1 MRGDTGKLGCRT
13 VNYMDSSNLV
23 ILWRFVEI
31 WFLRQESSKTGYF
44 KEQLVKNSE
53 DCGEGFYVCDYS
65 RLVVDLGELV
75 KIRGR
80 ERIQEVKLL
89 GSSRFVDADEF
100 GTKRVATKEESKSDV
115 SFGEEAF
122 KLGARV
128 ARCRSGRGCVPS
140 REAAR
145 PARHVVRYLK

>member
-1 MRGDTGKLGCRT
+1 
-13 VNYMDSSNLV
+13 MDSSNLV
-23 ILWRFVEI
+23 IPWGFVEI

-44 KEQLVKNSE
+44 KGQLVKNSE
-53 DCGEGFYVCDYS
+53 DRGEGFYVCDYS
-65 RLVVDLGELV
+65 RQVVDSGELV

-80 ERIQEVKLL
+80 EQIQEIKLL

-115 SFGEEAF
+115 SFREEAL

-128 ARCRSGRGCVPS
+128 ARCRLREGCVPS

>member
-1 MRGDTGKLGCRT
+1 MRGDTGKLGFRT

-23 ILWRFVEI
+23 ILWGFVEI

-44 KEQLVKNSE
+44 KEQLVKNGE
-53 DCGEGFYVCDYS
+53 DCGEEFYVSDYS
-65 RLVVDLGELV
+65 RQVVDLGELV
-75 KIRGR
+75 KIRGC
-80 ERIQEVKLL
+80 ERIQEVKL
-89 GSSRFVDADEF
+89 
-100 GTKRVATKEESKSDV
+100 RVRQDSWTRMSLARSGLQRRKSQRV
-115 SFGEEAF
+115 TCRSGEAL

-128 ARCRSGRGCVPS
+128 ARCRSRRGCVPS